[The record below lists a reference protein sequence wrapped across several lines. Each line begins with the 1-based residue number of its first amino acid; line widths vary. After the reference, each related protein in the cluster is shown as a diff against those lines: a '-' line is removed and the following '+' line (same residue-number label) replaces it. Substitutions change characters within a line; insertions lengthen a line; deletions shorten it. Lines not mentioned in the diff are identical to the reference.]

1 MGVMLRPDAE
11 QRIVDVVGRLWHG
24 HSHELPANEGT
35 DHHRVG
41 VPFLSSHGDMGID
54 DHVVGMETIEVGL
67 LPPSYDPHG
76 AGGGGHGVGK
86 NGHDMGR
93 ARTDTYEAVAKD
105 VGRRDG
111 VVAGHTPED
120 REAVGT
126 GWREVHGKGHRVTQH
141 DHRAVVLADY
151 LAVPRRALLAKLEEV
166 AAGSERKDGEGTEP
180 RRGAVPQ

>member
-1 MGVMLRPDAE
+1 
-11 QRIVDVVGRLWHG
+11 
-24 HSHELPANEGT
+24 
-35 DHHRVG
+35 
-41 VPFLSSHGDMGID
+41 MGID
-54 DHVVGMETIEVGL
+54 DHIVGVETIEVGL
-67 LPPSYDPHG
+67 LPPPYDPHR

-86 NGHDMGR
+86 NGHDASR

-105 VGRRDG
+105 IGRRDG

-126 GWREVHGKGHRVTQH
+126 GWREVHGKGHRVTHH
-141 DHRAVVLADY
+141 DHGAVVLADH
-151 LAVPRRALLAKLEEV
+151 LAVPRRAFLAKLEEV